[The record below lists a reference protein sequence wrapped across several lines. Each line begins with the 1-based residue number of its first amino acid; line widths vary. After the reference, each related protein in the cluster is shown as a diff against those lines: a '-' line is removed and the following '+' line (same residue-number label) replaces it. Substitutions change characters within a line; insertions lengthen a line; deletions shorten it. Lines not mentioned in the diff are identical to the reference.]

1 MNRTRDVI
9 AYSFRSLVVCYLCGY
24 EEFYETEDDAV
35 AVCDK
40 HVCKEVS
47 NEQTETGLRQQ
58 NNGLPLY

>member
-40 HVCKEVS
+40 HTCREEVS
-47 NEQTETGLRQQ
+47 NEQTETGLR
-58 NNGLPLY
+58 

>member
-40 HVCKEVS
+40 HICKEVS
-47 NEQTETGLRQQ
+47 NEQTETRLR
-58 NNGLPLY
+58 